1 MLLCLSAISPVR
13 FSFQRQQTP
22 STSPPAIVPEIFNH
36 EACLIDAV
44 PASNRPWF
52 PYKDEFHLD
61 KPEKQSSSSKVVI
74 ASLAEFVE
82 KQMKERFE
90 RVVRSRSYSACFVAE
105 ALDNAGNIAA
115 IFRSAEAFG
124 FQSVHVITSL
134 TVKGYKGVRRAHRG
148 TERWL
153 DVEVWNCAKD
163 CIQALRSRGYRIAV
177 TSTGHDTVSICEMD
191 WTIPTAVIFGNEH
204 EGASDYST
212 SEADILCGIPM
223 FGMVDSLNVSVA
235 AGILMRHAVCDRIA
249 RNGIHGDLEPEQQE
263 ILMAEFFLR
272 YKRNSAD
279 IFSDLAKKRQ
289 LDQYRNF

>member
-204 EGASDYST
+204 DFLHAGVPVTTPRPRRTYFAGFQCLVWWILST
-212 SEADILCGIPM
+212 CRSRLEFSCVMPFVTGSL
-223 FGMVDSLNVSVA
+223 GMA
-235 AGILMRHAVCDRIA
+235 FM
-249 RNGIHGDLEPEQQE
+249 E
-263 ILMAEFFLR
+263 I
-272 YKRNSAD
+272 
-279 IFSDLAKKRQ
+279 
-289 LDQYRNF
+289 